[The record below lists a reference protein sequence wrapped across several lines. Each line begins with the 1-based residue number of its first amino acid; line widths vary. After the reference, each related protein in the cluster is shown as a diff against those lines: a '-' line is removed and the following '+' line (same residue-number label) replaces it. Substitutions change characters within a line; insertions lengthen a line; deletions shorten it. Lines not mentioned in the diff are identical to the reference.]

1 MSFVSATSSGRDP
14 TGPQIGARTVAQF
27 VDALASMGADVPLIL
42 ARAGLSEAEFRNPEA
57 RISADKATAFVS
69 AAIEVTGDEDLG
81 LHLGE
86 RSDPAHIGVV
96 GYLLRASTNAR
107 EAVDQVQRYG
117 RLIADG
123 LQIELR
129 EKGDHIVLAQR
140 FEGYVPHHRMAS
152 EFVLTFIH
160 VSAWKIAGEAFR
172 PVEVH
177 FTHPTP
183 EQTREHERIFA
194 APVRFGMAE
203 NALIFPSWS
212 HMSLS
217 ATADAELSAIL
228 ARHAQHLLEQL
239 PPVNDFVAQV
249 RRLIAKELA
258 GGNPSAEHIA
268 ARLHMSARTLR
279 RRLQEHGAQH
289 KLLLDELRRELA
301 IRYLSEERLEIAEV
315 AFLLSFSEASAF
327 HRAFKRWTGRTPS
340 DYRESRGA

>member
-42 ARAGLSEAEFRNPEA
+42 ARAGLSEA
-57 RISADKATAFVS
+57 DVS

-183 EQTREHERIFA
+183 EQTREHERRRGRICRS
-194 APVRFGMAE
+194 APR
-203 NALIFPSWS
+203 
-212 HMSLS
+212 
-217 ATADAELSAIL
+217 
-228 ARHAQHLLEQL
+228 
-239 PPVNDFVAQV
+239 
-249 RRLIAKELA
+249 
-258 GGNPSAEHIA
+258 
-268 ARLHMSARTLR
+268 
-279 RRLQEHGAQH
+279 
-289 KLLLDELRRELA
+289 
-301 IRYLSEERLEIAEV
+301 
-315 AFLLSFSEASAF
+315 
-327 HRAFKRWTGRTPS
+327 RTPN
-340 DYRESRGA
+340 SRRFSRAMPSTFSSSFPR